1 MTVII
6 NESNDGVSVKE
17 FLFKT
22 LGFSVAAVKR
32 VKYREGGILVN
43 GEQVTVRRIL
53 RTGDELTLAFEDRDE
68 DENEYTV
75 PVDIDID
82 VVYEDEYV
90 TVVNKPPSMP
100 AHPSLGHK
108 DDTVANALA
117 YRYRA
122 APYVFRPV
130 NRLDR
135 DTSGLMLIARD
146 KISAGKLYSSM
157 RRGEIKKSYVAALEG
172 EIYPASGR
180 IETYMCREDDS
191 IVKRMVCDESAP
203 GAKLAVTEYRT
214 LFCNGN
220 FSVVKAA
227 PVTGRTHQL
236 RVHFASTG
244 HPIVG
249 DTMYGVASDFIS
261 RQMLHASNLSF
272 PHPKTGERVSLTAEF
287 PRDFL
292 FAFSKMGIDPDS
304 LMPEL
309 KTE

>member
-1 MTVII
+1 MKQII
-6 NESNDGVSVKE
+6 DDIHDGVSVKE
-17 FLFKT
+17 YLFRV

-43 GEQVTVRRIL
+43 GEPVTVRRIL
-53 RTGDELTLAFEDRDE
+53 KEGDELALALEDRDE

-75 PVDIDID
+75 PVDIDVD
-82 VVYEDEYV
+82 VVFEDDYV

-100 AHPSLGHK
+100 SHPSLGHK
-108 DDTVANALA
+108 DDTLANALA

-146 KISAGKLYSSM
+146 KISAGKLYYSM

-180 IETYMCREDDS
+180 IETYMCREGDS

-214 LFCNGN
+214 LFCNVN
-220 FSVVKAA
+220 FSVVIAT

-261 RQMLHASNLSF
+261 RQMLHASSLSF
-272 PHPKTGERVSLTAEF
+272 PHPKTGERVSLTADF
-287 PRDFL
+287 PVDFV
-292 FAFSKMGIDPDS
+292 FALNQMGIDPDS
-304 LMPEL
+304 IKSNL
-309 KTE
+309 KEE

>member
-1 MTVII
+1 MTIII
-6 NESNDGVSVKE
+6 NESNDGFSVKE

-22 LGFSVAAVKR
+22 LGFSVASVKR

-53 RTGDELTLAFEDRDE
+53 KAGDELSLALEDRDE

-82 VVYEDEYV
+82 VVYEDDFV
-90 TVVNKPPSMP
+90 TAVNKPPSMP

-108 DDTVANALA
+108 DNTVANALA

-146 KISAGKLYSSM
+146 KVSAGKLYSSM
-157 RRGEIKKSYVAALEG
+157 RRGEIKKSYVAVLEG

-180 IETYMCREDDS
+180 IETYMCRESDS
-191 IVKRMVCDESAP
+191 IVKRMVCDETAP

-214 LFCNGN
+214 LFCGGN
-220 FSVVKAA
+220 YSVVKAT

-236 RVHFASTG
+236 RVHFASSG

-249 DTMYGVASDFIS
+249 DTMYGSASDFIS
-261 RQMLHASNLSF
+261 RQMLHASSLSF
-272 PHPKTGERVSLTAEF
+272 PHPKTGDRVSLTADF
-287 PRDFL
+287 PEDFIY
-292 FAFSKMGIDPDS
+292 AFSQMGIDPDGLVS
-304 LMPEL
+304 EL
-309 KTE
+309 KIE